1 MGLIMGTNC
10 TKVRSFICYRSKYNL
25 MPIMELNMGNM
36 EVAKIKLVKDGE
48 VIETTIVSLYL
59 PVDSEEPLPER
70 S

>member
-1 MGLIMGTNC
+1 
-10 TKVRSFICYRSKYNL
+10 